1 MAAEARR
8 AHGQPIMGQ
17 DFLGALAL
25 MLVFEGLM
33 PFASPPAYRRAVQS
47 LATLGDGA
55 LRAVGLAA
63 MLAGLIML
71 YATR

>member
-1 MAAEARR
+1 
-8 AHGQPIMGQ
+8 MGQ